1 MLFPSESVDIL
12 KLDFQFEA
20 GSYYQALP
28 LCASSTITLMPVAT
42 ASWDPQQLAEFVDR
56 KGILIDTNTEQ
67 RTVVL
72 TAYLLP
78 RYATEFF
85 PLLHEM
91 LTAPSFPNEEVQAH
105 CRRMRQRLLTNFQR
119 TSYVSRN
126 LFCQALYG
134 DERPEG
140 RYAVPDDVSAITAD
154 VLRSHFEQHC
164 RLDQAMRSLAGHYD
178 MATLD
183 AFRRCFGSPD
193 DAVSTRKAIFDEPF
207 LQPESTRREIRHSLG
222 LSGPQASIRVG
233 RLLPFG
239 ANDEAYAPFAV
250 LATVLGGYFGSRL
263 MRNIREDKG
272 YTYGIYCRTRLHR
285 TSLYFEILSDVA
297 ADCVDAALTEVYNE
311 MDALCQQ
318 PVGDAEMQVVR
329 SYMEGEYLRSIDGI
343 FERADRWQQLA
354 SLGVDEAAFSE
365 RLLHAIHHT
374 TAEQLQQ
381 LAQRYLLRDAMTEV
395 VVMG

>member
-1 MLFPSESVDIL
+1 
-12 KLDFQFEA
+12 
-20 GSYYQALP
+20 
-28 LCASSTITLMPVAT
+28 MPIAT
-42 ASWDPQQLAEFVDR
+42 TSWTPQQLAEFVDR
-56 KGILIDTNTEQ
+56 KGILIDTNIEQ
-67 RTVVL
+67 RTAAL

-78 RYATEFF
+78 RYAADFF

-91 LTAPSFPNEEVQAH
+91 LTAPSFPDEEVQAH

-119 TSYVSRN
+119 TSYVARN

-134 DERPEG
+134 DNRPEG
-140 RYAVPDDVSAITAD
+140 RYAVPDDVSAISAD
-154 VLRSHFEQHC
+154 ALRRHFEQHC
-164 RLDQAMRSLAGHYD
+164 RLDQAMRSMAGHYD

-183 AFRRCFGSPD
+183 AFRRWFGSPD
-193 DAVSTRKAIFDEPF
+193 DAMSTRTAAPDEPF
-207 LQPESTRREIRHSLG
+207 LQLASPRREIRQSLG

-250 LATVLGGYFGSRL
+250 LATILGGYFGSRL

-272 YTYGIYCRTRLHR
+272 YTYGINCRTRLHR

-297 ADCVDAALTEVYNE
+297 ADCVDAALNEVYNE

-318 PVGDAEMQVVR
+318 PVDEEELQVVR
-329 SYMEGEYLRSIDGI
+329 NYMEGEYLRSIDGI

-374 TAEQLQQ
+374 TAAQLQQ
-381 LAQRYLLRDAMTEV
+381 LAQRYLLRDTMTEV